1 MSGQPYV
8 VNFLKVRNNVDFYR
22 TFTIKSKD
30 SNNVVAPIDLS
41 SATLFMKW
49 RDALDA
55 AATPVV
61 SLAVG
66 TGITKVDAVEGKIS
80 ILVDSEDMKAI
91 APGKYKYDLVMVRS
105 GLSETIME
113 GYLKIVSGVTGL

>member
-30 SNNVVAPIDLS
+30 SNNVVAAIDLS

-55 AATPVV
+55 TATPVV